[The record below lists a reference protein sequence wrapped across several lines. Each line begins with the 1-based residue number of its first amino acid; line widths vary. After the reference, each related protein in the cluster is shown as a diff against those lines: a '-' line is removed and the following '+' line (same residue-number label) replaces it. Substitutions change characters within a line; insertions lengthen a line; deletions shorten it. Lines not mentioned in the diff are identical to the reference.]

1 MAGYVAPPFSLA
13 SPNRSLS
20 LILKSSCGSGG
31 TDQAQPDTALTGP
44 TAVANP
50 WRMHGDRTKAG
61 HDLALRPMPVAH
73 QPLAAVFGVL
83 VSVAGK
89 EGGDLRLDGLR
100 QQRSRARAQNFGERV
115 GELGWLD
122 QLDDIILD
130 HRVSLLCWRS
140 GGLEHPH
147 DTPPYPLTPS
157 PTSAHSSGHFVLITS
172 DCYSGISIIETVVP
186 PPIARVIP
194 T

>member
-1 MAGYVAPPFSLA
+1 
-13 SPNRSLS
+13 
-20 LILKSSCGSGG
+20 
-31 TDQAQPDTALTGP
+31 
-44 TAVANP
+44 
-50 WRMHGDRTKAG
+50 MHGNRAKAG
-61 HDLALRPMPVAH
+61 QDRALRPMPMAH

-100 QQRSRARAQNFGERV
+100 QPRSRARAQNFGERV
-115 GELGWLD
+115 GELCWLD
-122 QLDDIILD
+122 QLDDVILD

-157 PTSAHSSGHFVLITS
+157 PTSAHSSLFEMQCGSFTS
-172 DCYSGISIIETVVP
+172 GRAPSGTR
-186 PPIARVIP
+186 ALR
-194 T
+194 